1 MYGRAPRAL
10 TIPISGTADD
20 IGPGTYWPN
29 EDAMRRKAGKNFYLS
44 SFDEIKIEIFAQTKR
59 NSQHGKGSLSCVLMG
74 YVVKG
79 LNECSYAA
87 N

>member
-10 TIPISGTADD
+10 TMPISGTADD

-44 SFDEIKIEIFAQTKR
+44 SFDENR
-59 NSQHGKGSLSCVLMG
+59 NFRANQKELAARKKG
-74 YVVKG
+74 VVELCTDG
-79 LNECSYAA
+79 QRC
-87 N
+87 

>member
-29 EDAMRRKAGKNFYLS
+29 EDAMRRKAGKNYFTPLLLS
-44 SFDEIKIEIFAQTKR
+44 PQVGPKFVAGAIA
-59 NSQHGKGSLSCVLMG
+59 NSRIPPSIYEALSV
-74 YVVKG
+74 
-79 LNECSYAA
+79 
-87 N
+87 